1 MTASTSRPLDHLNG
15 NRPSLSRNR
24 HHREGRYL
32 FVMGQASARLRV
44 LRAGFRA
51 LAPMAPGLAAEYAE
65 RLFCRPPPR
74 ELRDTEAAFLATG
87 RRADIRTGT
96 ETLAAWQWGTRGPLA
111 ILLHGWGSRAARW
124 HPLVSPLIEDGFQV
138 LAYDQPAHGES
149 SGQLASLPQFVRAL
163 ECLVSRLGQAPA
175 LIAGHS
181 LGGSAAVIAMHRG
194 VETGRVVLLSAP
206 SEQREYAERFART
219 VGLPD
224 EALDLMTDNLSRR
237 LGFSWSDLDLP
248 ALASVIQAPA
258 LVIHD
263 REDPDVGFNHAERIV
278 AAWPGAELLA
288 TSGLGHSGALQDG
301 NVLERIRSF
310 AAAAR

>member
-1 MTASTSRPLDHLNG
+1 
-15 NRPSLSRNR
+15 
-24 HHREGRYL
+24 
-32 FVMGQASARLRV
+32 MGQASTRLRV
-44 LRAGFRA
+44 LRAGFRT
-51 LAPMAPGLAAEYAE
+51 LAPMAPRLAAEYAE

-74 ELRDTEAAFLATG
+74 DMRDTEAAFLATG
-87 RRADIRTGT
+87 RRIEIRTGS
-96 ETLAAWQWGTRGPLA
+96 ETLAAWQWGTPGPLA

-124 HPLVSPLIEDGFQV
+124 HPLVPVLVDAGFQV

-163 ECLVSRLGQAPA
+163 ESVVPRLGQAPA
-175 LIAGHS
+175 LIVGHS

-194 VETGRVVLLSAP
+194 VDVGRVVVLSAP

-224 EALDLMTDNLSRR
+224 EARDIMTDNLSRR
-237 LGFSWSDLDLP
+237 LGFTWSDLDLP
-248 ALASVIQAPA
+248 ALVTASRVPA

-263 REDPDVGFNHAERIV
+263 RQDSDVGFSHAERLV

-288 TSGLGHSGALQDG
+288 TSGLGHSGALNDA
-301 NVLERIRSF
+301 NVLTRIRSF
-310 AAAAR
+310 AADAR

>member
-1 MTASTSRPLDHLNG
+1 
-15 NRPSLSRNR
+15 
-24 HHREGRYL
+24 
-32 FVMGQASARLRV
+32 MGQASARLRV
-44 LRAGFRA
+44 LRAGFRT
-51 LAPMAPGLAAEYAE
+51 LAPMAPRLAAEYAE

-74 ELRDTEAAFLATG
+74 AMRDAEAAFLATG

-96 ETLAAWQWGTRGPLA
+96 ETLAAWSWGTAGPLA

-124 HPLVSPLIEDGFQV
+124 HPLVPALVEDGFQV

-163 ECLVSRLGQAPA
+163 ESVVSRLGQRPA
-175 LIAGHS
+175 LMVGHS

-194 VETGRVVLLSAP
+194 VGTGRVVLLSAP

-224 EALDLMTDNLSRR
+224 VARDVMTDNLSRR
-237 LGFSWSDLDLP
+237 LGFTWSDLDLP
-248 ALASVIQAPA
+248 ALVSSSTVPA

-263 REDPDVGFNHAERIV
+263 RQDADVGFGHAERIV
-278 AAWPGAELLA
+278 SAWPGAELLA
-288 TSGLGHSGALQDG
+288 TSGLGHSGALEDG
-301 NVLERIRSF
+301 NVLERIRTF